1 MKRILLVTTAF
12 AGGGR
17 APWLLDDLAAEFA
30 RAGNRVDVVV
40 ADAKYPRPRGWYV
53 TADEGVRVLSV
64 GPESSSGGP
73 LGKLLRYLRACIGLH
88 GLGFRVTGSDYDLAI
103 YTSIAAF
110 TWGFPSRMRRRGR
123 AKVLTLVYWDFFP
136 IHQYEIGRMR
146 VRAVRPI
153 AKRAERAAMQRADRI
168 AVMSPANR
176 RFLEGYF
183 PGLSAEIDIVPPW
196 SSSSEVMP
204 DPGKWES
211 DELEVIFGGQLVKGR
226 GLETLIAA
234 ASILNANDNG
244 GIRIQIAGSG
254 SEEESLR
261 SLATGLSN
269 VQFFGQLSREDYRNM
284 LATAHLGV
292 AITVPGV
299 SPPTFPSKIGEYAGA
314 ELPVLV
320 AVEQSSDAGAVVE
333 RYDAGYAVPAGEPDA
348 LAEVLRR
355 AREEFVSGELRRK
368 AANARYLW
376 KKELSVSRAAASLLG
391 PIE

>member
-1 MKRILLVTTAF
+1 MF

-17 APWLLDDLAAEFA
+17 GPWLLDDLAVELA

-40 ADAKYPRPRGWYV
+40 ADAQYPRPRGWSE

-64 GPESSSGGP
+64 GPERGAGGP
-73 LGKLLRYLRACIGLH
+73 LGKLLRYLRVGTGLH
-88 GLGFRVTGSDYDLAI
+88 GLGFRETGSDYDLAI

-110 TWGFPSRMRRRGR
+110 SWGFPSRMRRRGR
-123 AKVLTLVYWDFFP
+123 AKLLTLVYWDFFP

-146 VRAVRPI
+146 VRALRPI
-153 AKRAERAAMQRADRI
+153 AKRAERAAMRRADRI
-168 AVMSPANR
+168 AVMSPANS

-183 PGLSAEIDIVPPW
+183 PGLSAEVDIVPPW
-196 SSSSEVMP
+196 SSSSEVVP

-211 DELEVIFGGQLVKGR
+211 GGLEAVFGGQLVKGR

-234 ASILNANDNG
+234 AAILDADDEG
-244 GIRIQIAGSG
+244 GIRIRIAGGG
-254 SEEESLR
+254 SEEERLR
-261 SLATGLSN
+261 SLAAGLGN
-269 VQFFGQLSREDYRNM
+269 VRFLGQLSRDDYRGV
-284 LATAHLGV
+284 LATAHLGI

-320 AVEQSSDAGAVVE
+320 AVERSSDAGELVE
-333 RYDAGYAVPAGEPDA
+333 RYEAGYAVPAGDAEA